1 MKKGLVIL
9 LCIGILSPSGYA
21 QLLVESN
28 GNVAVKP
35 SSAPLSSFFSVN
47 SSGNSNATTFIF
59 SNDLD
64 RDIGMWLGKRT
75 PADTD
80 NDYSMGINIDAYTG
94 TLSTKK
100 SFGYYTH
107 VYKPSA
113 IDTNKGRSYGVYAMA
128 GNATSGWN
136 YGVFGTI
143 NGNNNGAGIFGSSVS
158 QDGGVNT
165 GDRFAGFFHGN
176 VKATNSFYG
185 TSFITTSDYRLKN
198 NIESLKAGCIDNV
211 MELNAVS
218 YNLKQ
223 YIVDTGDTTTIP
235 VNYYT
240 DDPNLLEKT
249 HYGLIAQEL
258 RSIYPDLVYEGA
270 DGYLSIN
277 YVEIIPLLIKSIQE
291 LKTELDYLT
300 DKTNN
305 TLPKKVQENATTTEI
320 HSSIIL
326 YQNNPNPFTE
336 NTEIKCFIPNHVA
349 NANLY
354 IYDLNG
360 HQVDS
365 KIITE
370 HGIVNIVIEGSSL
383 DAGMYIYS
391 LIVDGTMVD
400 TKRMILTK

>member
-1 MKKGLVIL
+1 MKRTIL
-9 LCIGILSPSGYA
+9 FVMLTCIVVLSGNA

-35 SSAPLSSFFSVN
+35 SADPLASYFSVN
-47 SSGNSNATTFIF
+47 SSGNANATTLIN
-59 SNDLD
+59 SNVFGM
-64 RDIGMWLGKRT
+64 DIGMWLLKRNSYET
-75 PADTD
+75 N
-80 NDYSMGINIDAYTG
+80 NDYSMGINIDANTE

-107 VYKPSA
+107 VHKTSS
-113 IDTNKGRSYGVYAMA
+113 IDSDRGRSYGVYAMA

-143 NGNNNGAGIFGSSVS
+143 NGENNGAGVFGSSLS
-158 QDGGVNT
+158 QDGGINT
-165 GDRFAGFFHGN
+165 GNRYAGFFHGN
-176 VKATNSFYG
+176 VKATNCFYG
-185 TSFITTSDYRLKN
+185 SSFITTSDYRLKS
-198 NIESLKAGCIDNV
+198 NIESIGTGCIDNV
-211 MELNAVS
+211 MNLNVVS

-258 RSIYPDLVYEGA
+258 QSIYPDLVYEGA

-277 YVEIIPLLIKSIQE
+277 YMEIIPLLIKSIQE
-291 LKTELDYLT
+291 LKAELDVLT
-300 DKTNN
+300 VNTNKTA
-305 TLPKKVQENATTTEI
+305 PQKKQENSMATDI
-320 HSSIIL
+320 LSSTIL
-326 YQNNPNPFTE
+326 YQNDPNPFTE
-336 NTEIKCFIPNHVA
+336 NTVIKCFIPDRIA
-349 NANLY
+349 NAVLY

-365 KIITE
+365 KNITE
-370 HGIVNIVIEGSSL
+370 RGNVSLVIEGRSF
-383 DAGMYIYS
+383 DAGMYLYS
-391 LIVDGTMVD
+391 LITNGTIVD

>member
-1 MKKGLVIL
+1 MKRTIL
-9 LCIGILSPSGYA
+9 LVMLTCIVVLSGNA

-35 SSAPLSSFFSVN
+35 SADPLASYFSVN
-47 SSGNSNATTFIF
+47 SSGNANATTLIN
-59 SNDLD
+59 SNVFGM
-64 RDIGMWLGKRT
+64 DIGMWLLKRSSYET
-75 PADTD
+75 N
-80 NDYSMGINIDAYTG
+80 NDYSMGINIDANTG
-94 TLSTKK
+94 TQSTKK
-100 SFGYYTH
+100 SFGYYAH
-107 VYKPSA
+107 VYKTSA
-113 IDTNKGRSYGVYAMA
+113 IDSDRGRSYGVYAMA

-143 NGNNNGAGIFGSSVS
+143 NGENNGAGVFGSSVS
-158 QDGGVNT
+158 QDGGMNT
-165 GDRFAGFFHGN
+165 GYRYAGFFHGN

-185 TSFITTSDYRLKN
+185 TSFITTSDYRLKS
-198 NIESLKAGCIDNV
+198 NIESLNTGCIDNV
-211 MELNAVS
+211 MNLNVVS

-223 YIVDTGDTTTIP
+223 YTVDTGDTTTVP

-258 RSIYPDLVYEGA
+258 QSIYPDLVYEGV

-277 YVEIIPLLIKSIQE
+277 YMEIIPILIKSIQE

-300 DKTNN
+300 SNTN
-305 TLPKKVQENATTTEI
+305 KKAPQKKQENTMATDI
-320 HSSIIL
+320 ISSTIL

-336 NTEIKCFIPNHVA
+336 NTVIKCFIPDGIT
-349 NANLY
+349 NAVLY

-365 KIITE
+365 KNITE
-370 HGIVNIVIEGSSL
+370 RGNVSLVIEGRSF
-383 DAGMYIYS
+383 DAGMYLYS
-391 LIVDGTMVD
+391 LITNGTIVD